1 MLRSAT
7 SRAALAA
14 ALGLAGAADAQ
25 SRPPPPAVIYARVED
40 PAGNPV
46 AGATGWLLPEPASR
60 LQALPSPLP
69 DAVRTDQ
76 APARWRTATSDAR
89 GLLRFGGD
97 GWRPGAGSGVVTT
110 AQGLGAVLPRLF
122 AKRLQQVTLEP
133 MAELTTPTGS
143 EALTVY
149 ARARLADGHR
159 VALPPQSGTR
169 IRLPEGD
176 YELWANS
183 ADGWTWQRVTLRSG
197 QRATLRFEGV
207 AQRLRVAPD
216 TFLHPRGWT
225 TMPLRR
231 DGDPLEVL
239 LRGSALRAELVSWT
253 GDGVT
258 QPMRLPLPATVAAL
272 DWPPDARPAM
282 RPLRAAIPD
291 ATWFGLVREAGGRFR
306 LVARA
311 VADARGVVALPAN
324 PGGDSWL
331 LATGAFAPAAAP
343 WSDLA
348 RAAALQPSRG
358 VELVARARG
367 PQQLPVVDLICRY
380 IPDGMPAAAVIART
394 DATGVARFGRCT
406 GPGELRVEDPRYAN
420 QRRALE
426 SVPVDG
432 VALEVDRGA
441 SCGGVATFADGFER
455 GAIVI
460 TLRDP
465 RGALRP
471 ADRTQTVA
479 PGEAFSFEGLPVE
492 QEFVLVATALRDGKT
507 WAARRI
513 APSGAAG
520 LTLQLADEDPS
531 LGR

>member
-1 MLRSAT
+1 MLRSVT
-7 SRAALAA
+7 SHAALAA
-14 ALGLAGAADAQ
+14 ALGLAGAADGQ

-89 GLLRFGGD
+89 GLLRFGRD

-133 MAELTTPTGS
+133 MAELTTPTGR

-207 AQRLRVAPD
+207 AQRLRVTPD

-348 RAAALQPSRG
+348 RAEALQPSRG

>member
-7 SRAALAA
+7 RLATLAA

-25 SRPPPPAVIYARVED
+25 SRPPPARIYARVED

-46 AGATGWLLPEPASR
+46 AGATGWLLPEPGSR
-60 LQALPSPLP
+60 LEALPSPLP
-69 DAVRTDQ
+69 GAVRADE
-76 APARWRTATSDAR
+76 APERWRTETSDAR

-97 GWRPGAGSGVVTT
+97 GWRPGAGSGLVTT
-110 AQGLGAVLPRLF
+110 TQGLGAVLPRLF
-122 AKRLQQVTLEP
+122 ARRLQQVTLEP

-143 EALTVY
+143 EAVTVY

-197 QRATLRFEGV
+197 ERAVLRFEGV

-216 TFLHPRGWT
+216 TYLHPRGWT

-231 DGDPLEVL
+231 AGDPLEVL

-258 QPMRLPLPATVAAL
+258 QPLRLPQPATVAPL
-272 DWPPDARPAM
+272 DWPPDARAAT

-311 VADARGVVALPAN
+311 VADARGVAALPEN

-343 WSDLA
+343 WSDPA
-348 RAAALQPSRG
+348 RAEALRAARG

-380 IPDGMPAAAVIART
+380 VPDGMPAAAVIART
-394 DATGVARFGRCT
+394 DATGVARFGRCI

-441 SCGGVATFADGFER
+441 SCSGVATFADGFEG

-479 PGEAFSFEGLPVE
+479 PGEAFSFEGLPAAHD
-492 QEFVLVATALRDGKT
+492 FVLVATALRDGKT

-513 APSGAAG
+513 ASSGGAG
-520 LTLQLADEDPS
+520 LQLELADEDPS